1 MGVND
6 FRFWVVTWTPQ
17 VCRII
22 AFYLLLGHILPTF
35 GGLGRRF
42 WNCWASRLG
51 LGLRG
56 VRLIGEKQ
64 QARWSEKS
72 RKLGV

>member
-42 WNCWASRLG
+42 RIG
-51 LGLRG
+51 GLRFWVWGSG
-56 VRLIGEKQ
+56 V
-64 QARWSEKS
+64 
-72 RKLGV
+72 